1 MRTVRKHDLST
12 LAPYHFDVA
21 HKIGQGWVTRPL
33 TEAEMQMIFDRGMPE
48 LALVNDVFGKESYL
62 GYKTVVRADDVP
74 DLPDDKIFKKHRVVN
89 GNFKKRKSQGEII
102 MAPYRVDNVKLSYQ
116 YGVVPSN
123 QRDPR
128 FQIVQPRSFRLD
140 PWGKIKFDSE
150 WESANFGAMTF
161 SMTSYLWDEGL
172 VSPQSLGWDISAKHV
187 LDKFLALRVPDSTL
201 VTSALAGANEG
212 KMDLLTTLVE
222 VPETI
227 RSLLDGFKL
236 VAKLSKDAKNK
247 EFSLTRQSKKR
258 RERLDAELARRLA
271 EIDRRRLGANTKQRQ
286 ILDNLARKHKR
297 RYKQNVNDLLRE
309 LNDGLASVWMNFRYN
324 IMPNVYTI
332 EDALELLGAFYNEY
346 DSSRAKDV
354 FEPDWGD
361 PPVGFEAV
369 TSSKWKVTHKCLVKS
384 RYAVNQGLSERI
396 LSHGSANL
404 AKTVW
409 ELTSRSF
416 VVDWFLNIG
425 DYLVALLGIDMSEER
440 LTSYSWKNQQT
451 LAFAHK
457 SGAKVFV
464 ETNLYER
471 DIINPYD
478 CISLTVSNN
487 LNLFRAIDS
496 VAMLWPTIKR
506 LLSSSK

>member
-33 TEAEMQMIFDRGMPE
+33 TKAEMQMIFDRGMPE
-48 LALVNDVFGKESYL
+48 LASVNDVFGKESYL

-212 KMDLLTTLVE
+212 KMDLLTTLAE

-227 RSLLDGFKL
+227 RSLLDG
-236 VAKLSKDAKNK
+236 
-247 EFSLTRQSKKR
+247 
-258 RERLDAELARRLA
+258 
-271 EIDRRRLGANTKQRQ
+271 
-286 ILDNLARKHKR
+286 
-297 RYKQNVNDLLRE
+297 
-309 LNDGLASVWMNFRYN
+309 
-324 IMPNVYTI
+324 
-332 EDALELLGAFYNEY
+332 
-346 DSSRAKDV
+346 
-354 FEPDWGD
+354 
-361 PPVGFEAV
+361 
-369 TSSKWKVTHKCLVKS
+369 
-384 RYAVNQGLSERI
+384 
-396 LSHGSANL
+396 
-404 AKTVW
+404 
-409 ELTSRSF
+409 
-416 VVDWFLNIG
+416 
-425 DYLVALLGIDMSEER
+425 
-440 LTSYSWKNQQT
+440 
-451 LAFAHK
+451 
-457 SGAKVFV
+457 
-464 ETNLYER
+464 
-471 DIINPYD
+471 
-478 CISLTVSNN
+478 
-487 LNLFRAIDS
+487 
-496 VAMLWPTIKR
+496 
-506 LLSSSK
+506 